1 MIRNLKRVVWFPL
14 LLEKKINNNN
24 ATKEEIEKWREE
36 DYWNKMDFN
45 PAWIFVLP
53 TVVVLSALAVA
64 YFIGHY
70 IIPMSEMYK

>member
-1 MIRNLKRVVWFPL
+1 MIHNLKRVVWFPL

-53 TVVVLSALAVA
+53 TVLSARAVA